1 MDESTLTIVTAVIA
15 LLGVIGTAI
24 ASIIA
29 TTIASQKNRE
39 IEQLKALQDL
49 QLEYDKDL
57 RIRRITSYSELFSL
71 MIVFAKYPEPD
82 TLAFARLDEVGL
94 SFREWF
100 FKSGGLLMTEKTRAL
115 YFDIQDGF
123 RVIKQKRERH
133 WNFDVK
139 NIANHELLNAYF
151 ERKENHPIPEEI
163 LYLVSIDIPAGKTIP
178 ENISSRLRSLA
189 AKLRSSMSDD
199 VLTRRETILQN
210 SSQAKTKKR

>member
-15 LLGVIGTAI
+15 FLGVIGTAI
-24 ASIIA
+24 ASLVA

-71 MIVFAKYPEPD
+71 MIIFAKYPEPD
-82 TLAFARLDEVGL
+82 TITFTRLDEIGL

-123 RVIKQKRERH
+123 RIVQQKRKHR
-133 WNFDVK
+133 WNFDEK

-151 ERKENHPIPEEI
+151 ERKENHPIPDEI
-163 LYLVSIDIPAGKTIP
+163 LYLVSADVPTGKTVP

-199 VLTRRETILQN
+199 VLTRRETILQT
-210 SSQAKTKKR
+210 SGQAKTKR